1 MSQKARPYNNFPVP
15 NNLLKIQENGFH
27 APVDVV
33 GGKNWVSV
41 LHGVLL
47 IGTPDPPITD
57 VHWRRS
63 PLIGTTVF
71 YFLGEP
77 IALFTDHRLFS
88 FSNLAG
94 RKIHSSLTK
103 SGNSGRKRTSAL
115 LRCCQVARFREKTG
129 PIKRNRICVN
139 PDLQNGPICLP
150 HQEGEKR
157 ENHHRR

>member
-71 YFLGEP
+71 TFWEN
-77 IALFTDHRLFS
+77 RLRYSRIIGFS
-88 FSNLAG
+88 PFP
-94 RKIHSSLTK
+94 
-103 SGNSGRKRTSAL
+103 TS
-115 LRCCQVARFREKTG
+115 
-129 PIKRNRICVN
+129 P
-139 PDLQNGPICLP
+139 
-150 HQEGEKR
+150 GEKFIR
-157 ENHHRR
+157 P